1 MARLRITRT
10 SSFKFAKKIDILHEL
25 GVRIADRI
33 LDKKALARNMMAIL
47 NDLGRFHQQ
56 DAQQQLALPSTHFAF
71 EPLTYELRLFAN
83 ESRGAACTI
92 DLRVLA
98 FLSELDFLNPFVS
111 RLPSPHGQPAERFP
125 ASSEGPESGRF
136 TTC

>member
-1 MARLRITRT
+1 MA
-10 SSFKFAKKIDILHEL
+10 
-25 GVRIADRI
+25 
-33 LDKKALARNMMAIL
+33 NL

-56 DAQQQLALPSTHFAF
+56 DAQPQVALPSTQFAF

-83 ESRGAACTI
+83 ESRRAACTI

-111 RLPSPHGQPAERFP
+111 RWPSPRGQPAE
-125 ASSEGPESGRF
+125 
-136 TTC
+136 